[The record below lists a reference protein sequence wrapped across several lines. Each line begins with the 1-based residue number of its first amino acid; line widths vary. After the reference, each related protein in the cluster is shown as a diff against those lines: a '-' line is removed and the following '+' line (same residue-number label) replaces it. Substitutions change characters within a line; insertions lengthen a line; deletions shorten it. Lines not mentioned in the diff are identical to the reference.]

1 MNNQELLNTSI
12 LKARIMELEYEN
24 LEGKEI
30 ESEIKRIYY
39 EETGTELAANVT
51 IYRSD
56 DILKEHRKT
65 NIDSGFDGTIIHFQ
79 SEDKKLNQSITITRG
94 SELGE
99 KDTWRPID
107 WSYNLIGIYVG
118 GTDNQFQDAKLFDD
132 EVQRIIQNK
141 NKNMALPIIEKYGY
155 GHSLGGNNITVLQL
169 MSRNENNLR
178 FKNVYAI
185 NDAPPTAYQLA
196 VIDFDFRERITDEFH
211 LMSDQDIYKIPPDE
225 LKTFTEEYY
234 KNKIDETTIH
244 HLTSEEDMLYGASSV
259 RGFLEIGGRDG
270 FLDTDPRYAGIRE
283 LVDKIPDQD
292 LRTIQMFLS
301 NFSTA
306 YNEDGFDGFMNTL
319 TGFNPAVLDSVLSK
333 WDEFSET
340 VKSIEDSVDGFEKP
354 FAELK
359 EADSIWSFAKETISL
374 PFDLFG
380 ANLNFQKELVTGY
393 SQTIANLTVLIVE
406 AVPTIVAMANKIP
419 ELINA
424 VKVLYK
430 NLDPILQALVDVDF
444 ISQVE
449 KDKIISN
456 IKEIETS
463 LVEIQTTIDKLLDP
477 SLNLSLSLTLNTMNP
492 EEQIKGIAEFIAAF
506 QTIKNEVSDIKE
518 AYEGL
523 KNVDTSFIENFSVS
537 AHAHGLDAVINAL
550 AKDKNISYVH
560 NDMYMSP
567 SGKSEIKVNIS
578 SSVRI
583 YQKGLAISKEKE
595 SNVNRLK
602 ALFDSD
608 YLDDYQERK
617 HKIMSKI
624 HTMESNPTQ
633 YSYLLSQ
640 SLWYPVGG
648 YYKLTKINVNEH
660 LPPLPASYHQSF
672 SQMIQTI
679 QSEIEKEK
687 LLVKKIRDSI
697 EDLFSEEEKISN
709 MFDYHYGR

>member
-1 MNNQELLNTSI
+1 MCNKELLNTDV
-12 LKARIMELEYEN
+12 LRARIMDLEYEN
-24 LEGKEI
+24 LSEREI
-30 ESEIKRIYY
+30 EGEIRRIYF
-39 EETGTELAANVT
+39 EESGKKLPTDISV
-51 IYRSD
+51 YRSD
-56 DILKEHRKT
+56 DILEERRETK
-65 NIDSGFDGTIIHFQ
+65 IDSGFDGTVIHFQ
-79 SEDKKLNQSITITRG
+79 SEDQKINQAITITRG

-107 WSYNLIGIYVG
+107 WTYNLIGIYVG
-118 GTDNQFQDAKLFDD
+118 GTDNQYQDAKRFDD
-132 EVQRIIQNK
+132 EVSSMIQEK
-141 NKNMALPIIEKYGY
+141 NDKLPLVKYGY
-155 GHSLGGNNITVLQL
+155 GHSLGGNNITILQ
-169 MSRNENNLR
+169 MMPDYEGNLR

-185 NDAPPTAYQLA
+185 NDAAPTAYQLA
-196 VIDFDFRERITDEFH
+196 VIDSEFKV
-211 LMSDQDIYKIPPDE
+211 LVKSEFQLKTDQDIYKIPPDE

-306 YNEDGFDGFMNTL
+306 YNEDGFDGFMKNF
-319 TGFNPAVLDSVLSK
+319 TGFNPAVLDSALSK

-340 VKSIEDSVDGFEKP
+340 VKSIEESVDGFEKP

-359 EADSIWSFAKETISL
+359 DADSIWSFAKETISL

-406 AVPTIVAMANKIP
+406 AVPTIIAMANKIP
-419 ELINA
+419 ELIKA

-463 LVEIQTTIDKLLDP
+463 LVEIQTTIDKLVDP

-523 KNVDTSFIENFSVS
+523 KAIDTSFIENFSVS

-567 SGKSEIKVNIS
+567 VGKGEIKVNIS

-583 YQKGLAISKEKE
+583 YQKGLAISQEKE

-608 YLDDYQERK
+608 YVDDYQDRK
-617 HKIMSKI
+617 NKIMSKI

-648 YYKLTKINVNEH
+648 YYKLTNINVNEH

-687 LLVKKIRDSI
+687 WLVKKIRDSI